1 MVGFGGRGSEFLCYI
16 VFVVGVCYFGF
27 ELEKICSRGTE
38 EEEEEAEFQSL
49 FGECGKRFK
58 VERVREKA
66 IDDRSWSGGYRAGEE
81 ETRMKHGEQQGN
93 GATTSSATFV

>member
-1 MVGFGGRGSEFLCYI
+1 
-16 VFVVGVCYFGF
+16 VFVVGVCSFGF
-27 ELEKICSRGTE
+27 ELETICSGGA
-38 EEEEEAEFQSL
+38 EEEEAEFQSL

-58 VERVREKA
+58 VERERERERA
-66 IDDRSWSGGYRAGEE
+66 SDDRRWSGGYRAGEE

>member
-1 MVGFGGRGSEFLCYI
+1 
-16 VFVVGVCYFGF
+16 VFVL
-27 ELEKICSRGTE
+27 LESVLLGLNQKRFAPE
-38 EEEEEAEFQSL
+38 ERKRKKKKLNIQSL

-58 VERVREKA
+58 VEREREREREKA
-66 IDDRSWSGGYRAGEE
+66 SDDRRWSGGYRAVEE